1 MVQGHRFVTVFD
13 FEGKEGKGMQIGN
26 MDEFR
31 IGQLVKA
38 EKRKEEDKKIQKGI
52 YQMHVMVEGEC
63 MDTLNKEQEKIRRRQ
78 EAAKGEKEGTETEK
92 KAEQKTE
99 QKMDIQTEAEKLLS
113 MGSKHY
119 YTMLGKE

>member
-1 MVQGHRFVTVFD
+1 
-13 FEGKEGKGMQIGN
+13 MQIGN

-31 IGQLVKA
+31 IGQLAKA

-99 QKMDIQTEAEKLLS
+99 QKMDIQTEVEKLLS